1 MAKTVGFHIKKKRSL
16 HKALKFRL
24 SLIYSLPIS
33 RISLNRLKPCPEPS
47 LLHVLQGSK
56 TMDFKHEDPVEI
68 CKKGEGFSGI
78 YYNATFLA
86 AIGRNRYLVRY
97 DTRFNEDGYRKLVE
111 AVDSDEIRP
120 LPPKTAYTKF
130 VVSDRVEAY
139 VNLAWRVGTVTRKVD
154 PNYYVKLDCNGREEH
169 CAFYKVRLH
178 LEWRNGRWSYPGSG
192 YVALFSVVCLTSCQ
206 VLWVLVLLISRF
218 FVKHLPGTDIKNI
231 SFLHLLS

>member
-1 MAKTVGFHIKKKRSL
+1 
-16 HKALKFRL
+16 
-24 SLIYSLPIS
+24 
-33 RISLNRLKPCPEPS
+33 
-47 LLHVLQGSK
+47 
-56 TMDFKHEDPVEI
+56 MDFKHEDPVEI

-192 YVALFSVVCLTSCQ
+192 SQSSQANTSAQ
-206 VLWVLVLLISRF
+206 GGQPATGGNIADTGDQGGQP
-218 FVKHLPGTDIKNI
+218 KNEGDQPKPGQGRG
-231 SFLHLLS
+231 